1 MASQRIWLHYTIR
14 AVKRKQLCLLGQ
26 GLACKLFEKLGMP
39 ICIQH
44 KKQPRKSPGGRK
56 TVNPPYGSDHTED
69 LLMSNL

>member
-39 ICIQH
+39 PICIQH
-44 KKQPRKSPGGRK
+44 KKQPRKFPRLFGEYMIYLVRNNTPTVPG
-56 TVNPPYGSDHTED
+56 PQ
-69 LLMSNL
+69 